1 MVLPRMGRPR
11 IVSGPRIGVDYGGKW
26 AAEPLRFCDLKSDHL
41 SRPPRA
47 R

>member
-1 MVLPRMGRPR
+1 
-11 IVSGPRIGVDYGGKW
+11 VDYAGKW
-26 AAEPLRFCDLKSDHL
+26 AAEPLRFCDVSSAHL